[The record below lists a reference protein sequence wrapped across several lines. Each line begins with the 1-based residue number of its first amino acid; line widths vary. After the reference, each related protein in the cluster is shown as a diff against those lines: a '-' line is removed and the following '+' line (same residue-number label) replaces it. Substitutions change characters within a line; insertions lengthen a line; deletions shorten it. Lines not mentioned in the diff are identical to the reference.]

1 MSLPENPITR
11 EEQYLSK
18 IAGQGFPIP
27 DYPITREE
35 QYLDYIAKHGGGG
48 GGGTSDY
55 NDLDN
60 KPKVNNVEL
69 SGNKTLDDLSIQH
82 KLTAGSNIT
91 IENNVISSTGGS
103 AELTDDLTTAIEVGG
118 IEAGTEYE
126 AGTSLETI
134 VRDLLEPT
142 LYPTIVEPSVTISVP
157 QTLFEKG
164 TRTYVH
170 PTGTISRGSITPA
183 YGTSGYRAGTTD
195 ATTIE
200 DCGWYYYFNNMWFE
214 YYNSHEDGF
223 DTNESQSKWRVVA
236 YFNDGEQPK
245 DSKGNNYQTP
255 YSNPDGEY
263 SNTITFTFVN
273 AMWANTASIGT
284 VAKLSLINNNTT
296 KQRDMVFPA
305 QTVANPEV
313 FDIPASWNVTAV
325 QVKNDLNNQFEDAS
339 SQFSVTDVTHDD
351 AGGTSTAYKRYAFN
365 MGIATGSRTVR
376 VKWS

>member
-60 KPKVNNVEL
+60 KPKINGVEL
-69 SGNKTLDDLSIQH
+69 SGNKTTEDLHI
-82 KLTAGSNIT
+82 
-91 IENNVISSTGGS
+91 TGGS
-103 AELTDDLTTAIEVGG
+103 AELTDDLTTAIDVGG
-118 IEAGTEYE
+118 IEAGTEYTQ
-126 AGTSLETI
+126 GTSLETI

-142 LYPTIVEPSVTISVP
+142 LYPTIVEPKITLSVP
-157 QTLFEKG
+157 QTLFEVG
-164 TRTYVH
+164 TDTYVQ
-170 PTGTISRGSITPA
+170 PTGTISRGLITPA
-183 YGTSGYRAGTTD
+183 YGTNGYRAGVPD
-195 ATTIE
+195 ADSIAN
-200 DCGWYYYFNNMWFE
+200 CGWYYKDGDYWQEWFG
-214 YYNSHEDGF
+214 SHANGF
-223 DTNESQSKWRVVA
+223 RVSNATPSWRVSTIFA
-236 YFNDGEQPK
+236 DGEQPK

-255 YSNPDGEY
+255 YSNSDGEY
-263 SNTITFTFVN
+263 SNAISFTFVN

-365 MGIATGSRTVR
+365 MGIATGSRVVR